1 MLTCFFRAI
10 ILYFSIMATLRFMG
24 KRQIGQLE
32 TSELVTAILLS
43 EVAAIPMQNL
53 DIPISY
59 GLIPLAT
66 LAVLEYVQSTLAAR
80 SMRLRRIICGR
91 PSVIVRNGVPDQE
104 KLKDLRINAAELLA
118 ELRLKDVFDLQEVD
132 CAILE
137 TNGRLSVRLA
147 PKERTVRARDIGAD
161 VGGESSRIR
170 AIIVQGTVLE
180 DNLKAEGKDRK
191 WMEKVLQ
198 ENGVRSAGEVYLM
211 TLDDCGKT
219 VVFPKG

>member
-1 MLTCFFRAI
+1 MLNSFFRSV
-10 ILYFSIMATLRFMG
+10 ILYFSIMITLRFMG

-43 EVAAIPMQNL
+43 EVAAIPIQSPE
-53 DIPISY
+53 IPLSY
-59 GLIPLAT
+59 GFVPLVT

-80 SMRLRRIICGR
+80 SMRLRQIICGR

-104 KLKDLRINAAELLA
+104 KLKELRINAAELLA

-170 AIIVQGTVLE
+170 AVIVQGTVLD

-191 WMEKVLQ
+191 WMEKILR
-198 ENGVRSAGEVYLM
+198 ENGVKSERDVYLM
-211 TLDDCGKT
+211 TLDDCGKA
-219 VVFPKG
+219 VVFPKE